1 MRMVLTKSVLTLSL
15 ILILFP
21 LIGHSAE
28 RDLVDADGN
37 GLIEIYD
44 LSDLNEIRNN
54 LDGKALYG
62 SSQGCPD
69 DGCVG
74 FELKADLDFDT
85 NGDGIID
92 EQDAYWNN
100 GAGWLP
106 IGNSSQRFTAEFNG
120 NGHVIRNLY
129 INRPTTSYIGLF
141 GYTDGALI
149 SRVGLAG
156 TLTQII
162 GNRYV
167 GGLVGYA
174 SGTKLQ
180 GVFSTGSVS
189 SSYSGSIYIGG
200 IAGYL
205 SSGSLIEDSF
215 SSASVDA
222 NGNFVG
228 GLVGYFSGS
237 EAKRAFSVGFVR
249 GDSSSYVGGLT
260 GLIFSS
266 PISYS
271 YWATDASGQNG
282 SGGSSTST
290 DSSYFGATLAQL
302 RCATSANDTNCVE
315 NRTLFENWPT
325 DAAANNGIAWVF
337 GDGTQL
343 PALRLNGKEYR
354 DSDGD
359 GFLDEDDAFPNHYAA
374 AIDMDEDGH
383 PDRWTL
389 GCDTACQQSSGFT
402 LDAFPNHAAASID
415 TDGDGYP
422 DAWNAGCDIACQQ
435 SSGLTLDAHPNDY
448 YNGAGVPNHAVDKDQ
463 NGLIDIETLEQ
474 LNAIRYNLAG
484 TGLVLEQ
491 GGEINSEGCPARIVN
506 GTMQRLCRG
515 YELKADLDFDT
526 NGDGV
531 IDAQDAYWNEGAGW
545 LPLGGS
551 STNQAFQAEFNG
563 NGHVIRNLYINR
575 PTTSY
580 IGLFGYTD
588 GALISRVGL
597 AGTLTQIIGNKDVG
611 GLVGYASGTKL
622 QGVFST
628 GSVSSSYSGFIYIGG
643 IAGDLSS
650 GSLIEDSFSSASVD
664 ANGNFVGG
672 LVGYFSDSEVK
683 RVFSVGFVRGD
694 SSSYV
699 GGLTG
704 LIFSSPISYSYWA
717 TDASG
722 QSSSYGSSTSANSNY
737 FGAALAQLRCAT
749 DVSNASCVENRTLFE
764 NWPTDAAANNGI
776 AWVFGDGTQ
785 LPALRLNGKEYRDS
799 DGDGFLDED
808 DVWPDNYA
816 AAIDMGEDGYPDRWT
831 LGCDTACQQS
841 SDLQLDMFPETEAA
855 WQDDDVDG
863 LPDNWAEDC
872 DETCQQESGLTLD
885 AYPNDYYNGAG
896 VPNHAVDK
904 DQNGLIDIETL
915 EQLNAIRYNLAG
927 TGLVLEQGGEIN
939 SEGCPARIVN
949 GTMQR
954 LCRGYELKADL
965 DFDTNGDG
973 VIDAQD
979 AYWNEG
985 AGWLP
990 LGSSST
996 NQAFQAEFNGNG
1008 HVIRNLYINRPTTSY
1023 IGLFGYTDGA
1033 LISRVGLAGTLTQII
1048 GNRYVG
1054 GLVGRGSATKLQGVF
1069 STGSVSSDS
1078 SSSAYVGGIVGYLSS
1093 GSLIEDSFSSASVD
1107 ANGNFVGGL
1116 VGYFSDSEAKRVF
1129 SVGFVRGDSSSYV
1142 GGLTGLIFSS
1152 PINYSYWATDA
1163 SGQNDSYGSSTSA
1176 SSNYFGAALAQL
1188 RCATSAND
1196 TNCVEN
1202 RTLFENWPTDAAA
1215 NNGIAW
1221 VFGDGTQLP
1230 ALRLNGKEYRDS
1242 DGDGFLDED
1251 DVWPDNY
1258 AAAIDMD
1265 EDGHPD
1271 RWTLGCDTAC
1281 QQSSGFTLD
1290 AFPNHAAASIDTDG
1304 DGYPDAWNADCDTA
1318 CQQSSGLTLDEFP
1331 NHVETDVVEGG
1342 EGRPDG

>member
-1 MRMVLTKSVLTLSL
+1 MRMELTKSVLTLSL

-69 DGCVG
+69 DGCFG

-222 NGNFVG
+222 NGNFFG

-260 GLIFSS
+260 GLI
-266 PISYS
+266 
-271 YWATDASGQNG
+271 
-282 SGGSSTST
+282 
-290 DSSYFGATLAQL
+290 
-302 RCATSANDTNCVE
+302 V
-315 NRTLFENWPT
+315 
-325 DAAANNGIAWVF
+325 
-337 GDGTQL
+337 
-343 PALRLNGKEYR
+343 
-354 DSDGD
+354 
-359 GFLDEDDAFPNHYAA
+359 
-374 AIDMDEDGH
+374 
-383 PDRWTL
+383 
-389 GCDTACQQSSGFT
+389 
-402 LDAFPNHAAASID
+402 
-415 TDGDGYP
+415 
-422 DAWNAGCDIACQQ
+422 
-435 SSGLTLDAHPNDY
+435 
-448 YNGAGVPNHAVDKDQ
+448 
-463 NGLIDIETLEQ
+463 
-474 LNAIRYNLAG
+474 
-484 TGLVLEQ
+484 
-491 GGEINSEGCPARIVN
+491 
-506 GTMQRLCRG
+506 
-515 YELKADLDFDT
+515 
-526 NGDGV
+526 
-531 IDAQDAYWNEGAGW
+531 
-545 LPLGGS
+545 
-551 STNQAFQAEFNG
+551 
-563 NGHVIRNLYINR
+563 
-575 PTTSY
+575 
-580 IGLFGYTD
+580 
-588 GALISRVGL
+588 
-597 AGTLTQIIGNKDVG
+597 
-611 GLVGYASGTKL
+611 
-622 QGVFST
+622 
-628 GSVSSSYSGFIYIGG
+628 
-643 IAGDLSS
+643 
-650 GSLIEDSFSSASVD
+650 
-664 ANGNFVGG
+664 
-672 LVGYFSDSEVK
+672 
-683 RVFSVGFVRGD
+683 
-694 SSSYV
+694 
-699 GGLTG
+699 
-704 LIFSSPISYSYWA
+704 SSPISYSYWA

-785 LPALRLNGKEYRDS
+785 LPALRLNSKEYRDS

-841 SDLQLDMFPETEAA
+841 SGFTLDAFPNHAA
-855 WQDDDVDG
+855 ASIDTDG
-863 LPDNWAEDC
+863 DGYPDAWNAGC
-872 DETCQQESGLTLD
+872 DNACQQSSGLTLD
-885 AYPNDYYNGAG
+885 AHPNDYYNGAG

-996 NQAFQAEFNGNG
+996 NQAFQAEFNGIG

-1033 LISRVGLAGTLTQII
+1033 LISRVSLAGTLSKII
-1048 GNRYVG
+1048 GDGYVG
-1054 GLVGRGSATKLQGVF
+1054 GLVGYASGTKLQGVF
-1069 STGSVSSDS
+1069 STGSVSSS
-1078 SSSAYVGGIVGYLSS
+1078 YSGSIYIGGIAGYLSS

-1107 ANGNFVGGL
+1107 ANGNFFGGL
-1116 VGYFSDSEAKRVF
+1116 VGYFSGSEAKRAF

-1142 GGLTGLIFSS
+1142 GGLTGLIVSS
-1152 PINYSYWATDA
+1152 QINYSYWATDA
-1163 SGQNDSYGSSTSA
+1163 SGQNGSYGSSTSA

-1230 ALRLNGKEYRDS
+1230 ALLLNGKEYRDS

-1251 DVWPDNY
+1251 DAFPNHY

-1304 DGYPDAWNADCDTA
+1304 DGYPDAWNAGCDNA
-1318 CQQSSGLTLDEFP
+1318 CQQSSGLTLDAHPNDYYNGAGVPNHAVDKDQNGLIDIETLEQLNAIRYNLAGTGLVLEQGGEINSEGCPARIVNGTMQRLCRGYELKADLDFDTNGDGVIDAQDAYWSEGAGWLPIGNSSQRFTAEFNGNGHVIRNLYINRPTTSYIGLFGYTDGALISRVGLAGTLSKIIGDGYVGGLVGRGSATKLQGVFSTGSVSSDSSSFAYVGGIVGYLTESSLIEDSFSSASVDANGNFVGGLVGYFSGSEAKRAFSVGFVRGDSSSYVGGLTGLISSSSISYSYWATDASGQSSSYGSSTSANSNYFGAALAQLRCATDVSNASCVENRTLFENWPTDAAANNGIAWVFGDGTQLPALRLNGKEYRDSDGDGFLDEDDAWPDNYAAAIDMDEDGHPDRWTLGCDTACQENSGLVFDVFP
-1331 NHVETDVVEGG
+1331 NNSAEWADSDGDGVGDNADAFPYNAAASIDTDGDGYPDAWNEEIGRAHV
-1342 EGRPDG
+1342 

>member
-1 MRMVLTKSVLTLSL
+1 MQRLCR
-15 ILILFP
+15 
-21 LIGHSAE
+21 G
-28 RDLVDADGN
+28 
-37 GLIEIYD
+37 Y
-44 LSDLNEIRNN
+44 
-54 LDGKALYG
+54 
-62 SSQGCPD
+62 
-69 DGCVG
+69 
-74 FELKADLDFDT
+74 ELKADLDFDT
-85 NGDGIID
+85 NGDGVID
-92 EQDAYWNN
+92 AQDAYWNE

-106 IGNSSQRFTAEFNG
+106 LGSSSTNQAFQAEFNG

-149 SRVGLAG
+149 SRVGLAV
-156 TLTQII
+156 TLSKII
-162 GNRYV
+162 GDGYV
-167 GGLVGYA
+167 GGLVGRGSA
-174 SGTKLQ
+174 TKLQ

-189 SSYSGSIYIGG
+189 SDSSSFAYVGG
-200 IAGYL
+200 IVGYL
-205 SSGSLIEDSF
+205 SSGSLVEDSF

-260 GLIFSS
+260 GLIS
-266 PISYS
+266 
-271 YWATDASGQNG
+271 
-282 SGGSSTST
+282 
-290 DSSYFGATLAQL
+290 
-302 RCATSANDTNCVE
+302 
-315 NRTLFENWPT
+315 
-325 DAAANNGIAWVF
+325 
-337 GDGTQL
+337 
-343 PALRLNGKEYR
+343 
-354 DSDGD
+354 
-359 GFLDEDDAFPNHYAA
+359 
-374 AIDMDEDGH
+374 
-383 PDRWTL
+383 
-389 GCDTACQQSSGFT
+389 
-402 LDAFPNHAAASID
+402 
-415 TDGDGYP
+415 
-422 DAWNAGCDIACQQ
+422 
-435 SSGLTLDAHPNDY
+435 
-448 YNGAGVPNHAVDKDQ
+448 
-463 NGLIDIETLEQ
+463 
-474 LNAIRYNLAG
+474 
-484 TGLVLEQ
+484 
-491 GGEINSEGCPARIVN
+491 
-506 GTMQRLCRG
+506 
-515 YELKADLDFDT
+515 
-526 NGDGV
+526 
-531 IDAQDAYWNEGAGW
+531 
-545 LPLGGS
+545 
-551 STNQAFQAEFNG
+551 
-563 NGHVIRNLYINR
+563 
-575 PTTSY
+575 
-580 IGLFGYTD
+580 
-588 GALISRVGL
+588 
-597 AGTLTQIIGNKDVG
+597 
-611 GLVGYASGTKL
+611 
-622 QGVFST
+622 
-628 GSVSSSYSGFIYIGG
+628 
-643 IAGDLSS
+643 
-650 GSLIEDSFSSASVD
+650 
-664 ANGNFVGG
+664 
-672 LVGYFSDSEVK
+672 
-683 RVFSVGFVRGD
+683 
-694 SSSYV
+694 
-699 GGLTG
+699 
-704 LIFSSPISYSYWA
+704 SSPISYSYWA

-776 AWVFGDGTQ
+776 AWVLGDGTQ

-808 DVWPDNYA
+808 DAFPNHYA
-816 AAIDMGEDGYPDRWT
+816 AAIDMDEDGHPDRWT

-979 AYWNEG
+979 AYWSEG

-990 LGSSST
+990 IGNSSQRFT
-996 NQAFQAEFNGNG
+996 AEFNGNG

-1033 LISRVGLAGTLTQII
+1033 LISRVGLAGTLSKII
-1048 GNRYVG
+1048 GDGYVG

-1078 SSSAYVGGIVGYLSS
+1078 SSFAYVGGIVGYLSS

-1116 VGYFSDSEAKRVF
+1116 VGYFSGSEAKRAF

-1142 GGLTGLIFSS
+1142 GGLTGLISSS
-1152 PINYSYWATDA
+1152 PISYSYWATDA
-1163 SGQNDSYGSSTSA
+1163 SGQSSSYGSSTSA
-1176 SSNYFGAALAQL
+1176 NSNYFGAALAQL
-1188 RCATSAND
+1188 RCATDVSNAS
-1196 TNCVEN
+1196 CVEN

-1230 ALRLNGKEYRDS
+1230 ALLLNGKEYRDS
-1242 DGDGFLDED
+1242 DGDGSLDED
-1251 DVWPDNY
+1251 DAWPDNY

-1281 QQSSGFTLD
+1281 QENSGLVFDVFPNNSAEWADSDGDGVGDNAD
-1290 AFPNHAAASIDTDG
+1290 AFPYNAAASIDTDG
-1304 DGYPDAWNADCDTA
+1304 DGYPDAWNEEIGRA
-1318 CQQSSGLTLDEFP
+1318 
-1331 NHVETDVVEGG
+1331 HV
-1342 EGRPDG
+1342 